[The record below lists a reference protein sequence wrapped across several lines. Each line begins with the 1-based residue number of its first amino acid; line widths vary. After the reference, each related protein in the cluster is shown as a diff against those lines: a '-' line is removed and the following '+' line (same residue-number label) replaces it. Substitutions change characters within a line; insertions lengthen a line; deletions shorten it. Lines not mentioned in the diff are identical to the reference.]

1 MTGQRLRVWI
11 LTVLGAGAITAV
23 PACRNPF
30 RTYGDEYGALGD
42 PQSLRSAEVL
52 PLAEKAV
59 DEPEGAGELPSTGP
73 PANQELE
80 ISIEQCRAWTLENN
94 LDLGVSLMDPE
105 IAATSITEAEARFE
119 ALFVAS
125 GSLSDADP
133 GQAEVFRDQFVR
145 PFNVAPGIQI
155 PMRTGG
161 TASIAVPLAR
171 RETFPGFPDDDRYA
185 TDLDFSISQPLLR
198 HAGRWANTHRI
209 RIAALDSQIVQAGT
223 KLEVIRQIAA
233 VDRAYWL
240 LDATRKILAVRI
252 QQFQRA
258 QEQFDQAT
266 ARFEGGVGPKI
277 EVVRAEAGQAR
288 RQESIIIAELD
299 VKDSHRSLKRIINLP
314 DADVDSAVTLV
325 LTSQPDDR
333 VFYELDED
341 ELIEAALRERVEL
354 LELELKVAQ
363 DYSTI
368 DFEENRKLP
377 LFTLDYI
384 YRIHGTG
391 SSAGRSAESAVEG
404 RAWGWEL
411 GLNVEV
417 PLGNEAAE
425 ARVHRAIL
433 RRLQRLATRSA
444 REQSVKQEVLEAL
457 DNLHATR
464 RRILASDVTVG
475 LEAQN
480 YLAEQGQYQLG
491 LRNSTEVLFAEE
503 RLADANVAYINAVL
517 DYQIARIDLAFA
529 TGMLLGASRITW

>member
-1 MTGQRLRVWI
+1 MTGQRFRVWI
-11 LTVLGAGAITAV
+11 LTVLWAGAIAAV

-30 RTYGDEYGALGD
+30 RTYEDEYGRLAD

-59 DEPEGAGELPSTGP
+59 DESEGASELPSMGP

-94 LDLGVSLMDPE
+94 LDLQVSLMDPQ

-145 PFNVAPGIQI
+145 PFDIAPGIQI

-161 TASIAVPLAR
+161 TASVAVPLSR

-198 HAGRWANTHRI
+198 HAGRRANTHRI

-240 LDATRKILAVRI
+240 MDATKEIRAVRRR
-252 QQFQRA
+252 QYRRA
-258 QEQFDQAT
+258 QEQLQQAT

-277 EVVRAEAGQAR
+277 EVIRARAGLAR
-288 RQESIIIAELD
+288 RNESIIIAELD
-299 VKDSHRSLKRIINLP
+299 VKDSQRSLKRIVNLP
-314 DADVDSAVTLV
+314 DADVDSKVTLV
-325 LTSQPDDR
+325 LTSQPDR
-333 VFYELDED
+333 VSYELDED

-391 SSAGRSAESAVEG
+391 SSARRSAESATEG
-404 RAWGWEL
+404 RAWGWQL
-411 GLNVEV
+411 GLNLEV
-417 PLGNEAAE
+417 PIGNEAAE

-433 RRLQRLATRSA
+433 TRLQRLATRTS
-444 REQSVKQEVLEAL
+444 REQSVKQEVLDAL
-457 DNLHATR
+457 DNLHATW

-480 YLAEQGQYQLG
+480 YQAEQGQYQLG

-503 RLADANVAYINAVL
+503 RLADANVASINAVL

>member
-1 MTGQRLRVWI
+1 M
-11 LTVLGAGAITAV
+11 
-23 PACRNPF
+23 
-30 RTYGDEYGALGD
+30 DE
-42 PQSLRSAEVL
+42 S
-52 PLAEKAV
+52 
-59 DEPEGAGELPSTGP
+59 EGASELPSMGP

-94 LDLGVSLMDPE
+94 LDLQVSLMDPQ

-145 PFNVAPGIQI
+145 PFDIAPGIQI

-161 TASIAVPLAR
+161 TASVAVPLSR

-198 HAGRWANTHRI
+198 HAGRRANTHRI

-240 LDATRKILAVRI
+240 MDATKEILAVRRR
-252 QQFQRA
+252 QYRRA
-258 QEQFDQAT
+258 QEQLQQAT

-277 EVVRAEAGQAR
+277 EVIRARAGQAR
-288 RQESIIIAELD
+288 RQEAIIVAELD
-299 VKDSHRSLKRIINLP
+299 VKDSQRSLKRIINLP
-314 DADVDSAVTLV
+314 DADVESKVTLV
-325 LTSQPDDR
+325 LTSRPDR

-368 DFEENRKLP
+368 DFEENLNRFATNSLFRGIRLGGGHVKDIDNQAFLTNVEKLAAKDLELDLLINQDVLP
-377 LFTLDYI
+377 NVGLLAERIPDLRIVINHVAGVSIDGRRPNAVWVEGMHAAASPPNVYCKVSGLVESAKDEPAPTDTAYYAPTLDILWDVFGEDRLI
-384 YRIHGTG
+384 YGSNWPVSERFADYATVQRIVTAYFTQKG
-391 SSAGRSAESAVEG
+391 E
-404 RAWGWEL
+404 
-411 GLNVEV
+411 EV
-417 PLGNEAAE
+417 VAKYFWKN
-425 ARVHRAIL
+425 AR
-433 RRLQRLATRSA
+433 T
-444 REQSVKQEVLEAL
+444 
-457 DNLHATR
+457 
-464 RRILASDVTVG
+464 
-475 LEAQN
+475 
-480 YLAEQGQYQLG
+480 
-491 LRNSTEVLFAEE
+491 
-503 RLADANVAYINAVL
+503 AYKLKIEN
-517 DYQIARIDLAFA
+517 
-529 TGMLLGASRITW
+529 

>member
-11 LTVLGAGAITAV
+11 LTVLWAGAVAVV

-30 RTYGDEYGALGD
+30 RTYQDEHGTLAD
-42 PQSLRSAEVL
+42 PQSLRSAEIL

-59 DEPEGAGELPSTGP
+59 DESEGSSELPSKGP

-94 LDLGVSLMDPE
+94 LDLGVSLIDPE

-125 GSLSDADP
+125 GSVSDADP

-145 PFNVAPGIQI
+145 PFDFAPGIQI

-161 TASIAVPLAR
+161 TASVAIPLSR
-171 RETFPGFPDDDRYA
+171 RETFPGFRDDDRYA

-198 HAGRWANTHRI
+198 HAGRRANTHRI
-209 RIAALDSQIVQAGT
+209 RIAALDSQIAQAGT

-233 VDRAYWL
+233 ADRAYWL
-240 LDATRKILAVRI
+240 LDAAEKILIVRNE
-252 QQFQRA
+252 QYLNA
-258 QEQFDQAT
+258 QKQLNQAT
-266 ARFEGGVGPKI
+266 ARFEGGVGPEI
-277 EVVRAEAGQAR
+277 EVFRAEAGQAR
-288 RQESIIIAELD
+288 RQESIIVAILD
-299 VKDSHRSLKRIINLP
+299 VKDSQRSLKRIINLP

-325 LTSQPDDR
+325 LTSQPDR

-368 DFEENRKLP
+368 DFEENQKLP
-377 LFTLDYI
+377 LFTLDYT
-384 YRIHGTG
+384 YRVHGTG
-391 SSAGRSAESAVEG
+391 SSAGRSIERSVEG
-404 RAWGWEL
+404 EAWGWEL

-417 PLGNEAAE
+417 PIGNEAAE

-444 REQSVKQEVLEAL
+444 REQSIKQEVLDAL
-457 DNLHATR
+457 DNLHATWQ
-464 RRILASDVTVG
+464 RILAADVTAE
-475 LEAQN
+475 LEAKN

-503 RLADANVAYINAVL
+503 RLADANVAYVNAVL
-517 DYQIARIDLAFA
+517 DSQIARIDLAFA